1 VQVYGPREAR
11 VKRLVVLVAATLDAT
26 TLSTST
32 IAMLLVLSRSMQI
45 KRVLNHV
52 VSVVMVVEK

>member
-1 VQVYGPREAR
+1 M
-11 VKRLVVLVAATLDAT
+11 KRLVVLVAATLDAT